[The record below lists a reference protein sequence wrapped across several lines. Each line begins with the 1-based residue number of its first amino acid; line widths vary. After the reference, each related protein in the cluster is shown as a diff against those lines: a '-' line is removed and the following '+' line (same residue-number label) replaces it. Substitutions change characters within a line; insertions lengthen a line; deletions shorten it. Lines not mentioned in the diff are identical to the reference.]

1 MAKARGDSLTGDL
14 LSWQPEKVAVGFEAG
29 AVRGNRMA
37 SRISQAV
44 SLALKNCDRSRAEVA
59 RIMSADLG
67 YTISETT
74 LDAYASEAK
83 ETHKITLERF
93 IALIEATGCHDLLG
107 FVAEIFDHAC
117 VPQRFADLIELHQIE
132 EHEREVLARKQA
144 LQAKWRSGR

>member
-14 LSWQPEKVAVGFEAG
+14 LSWQPERVAVGFDAG
-29 AVRGNRMA
+29 DLRGNRMA

-44 SLALKNCDRSRAEVA
+44 SLALKNCDRSRAEIA
-59 RIMSADLG
+59 RMMSADLG
-67 YTISETT
+67 YTVSEAT

-107 FVAEIFDHAC
+107 FVADIFGYAC
-117 VPQRFADLIELHQIE
+117 VPQKFAALIELHQIE
-132 EHEREVLARKQA
+132 EHEREIAARKQA
-144 LQAKWRSGR
+144 LQSKWRSGR